1 MFKEQ
6 QRLSLAIAALL
17 LYVISHGIA
26 AKMPNQRRRAEADLV
41 AFVLKAP
48 ANIHIVA
55 RGAEDRIK
63 PGDGF

>member
-6 QRLSLAIAALL
+6 ESLGLPIAALL
-17 LYVISHGIA
+17 LYVISHRIA

-48 ANIHIVA
+48 ANIDIVA
-55 RGAEDRIK
+55 CGAEDRIK
-63 PGDGF
+63 P